1 MRHRVAGRKLG
12 RRTEH
17 RQALLQGLVAQLL
30 VHERITT
37 TEAKARDARSLAEH
51 MITKG
56 KSGTLHD
63 RRIAMST
70 LTNKDAVKKLFDDI
84 APRYQERSGGYT
96 RLLKV
101 MPRKG
106 DAAAMAILELV

>member
-1 MRHRVAGRKLG
+1 
-12 RRTEH
+12 
-17 RQALLQGLVAQLL
+17 
-30 VHERITT
+30 
-37 TEAKARDARSLAEH
+37 
-51 MITKG
+51 
-56 KSGTLHD
+56 
-63 RRIAMST
+63 MST

-84 APRYQERSGGYT
+84 APRYQERVGGYT